1 MSKTNTHL
9 KKKTTVNVKKVEVF
23 TKVLKQRT
31 INTPLTLRKSERIAN
46 MRSKTPTKASVKK
59 ETTKVESIGS
69 KNTNEETPKP
79 KKRES
84 KAGEKKSAVDVK

>member
-1 MSKTNTHL
+1 
-9 KKKTTVNVKKVEVF
+9 
-23 TKVLKQRT
+23 
-31 INTPLTLRKSERIAN
+31 

-59 ETTKVESIGS
+59 ETTKVESIVS